1 MDTCSYFIEDKAL
14 FGGYPDNVKFEEL
27 RKCGVRYFVDLI
39 TTSERDKLTEVYD
52 TDGIKYLNYE
62 IKDRYVPEDIYNY
75 IKFIHNISCI
85 IEELDDGQKLYIH
98 CKGGHG
104 RSGVVVS
111 CILCYLCKYT
121 SEKSLE
127 LTNTYH
133 NNRKVMKDKW
143 RIIGS
148 PQTDRQKEFV
158 RRLFKP
164 IFLERINIKN
174 TYFPLNNNSKHGI
187 SIDNIFYKNIN
198 VLYYSM
204 KDKKFYNKLN
214 TTKHHYQFKQIIENI
229 TDNNIEGKESD
240 LIYKAY
246 KCKYEKY
253 EDVRN
258 ILKKT
263 LLKPIKYVE
272 DGIDMGSVWEKVRQI
287 MIYD

>member
-27 RKCGVRYFVDLI
+27 KRCGVIYFVDLI

-52 TDGIKYLNYE
+52 TEGIKYLNYE

-143 RIIGS
+143 RDYLGANY
-148 PQTDRQKEFV
+148 
-158 RRLFKP
+158 RLFQNDSLIPALKYALMLPSSILFTISGRTQYFTLSP
-164 IFLERINIKN
+164 ISGFRTIIV
-174 TYFPLNNNSKHGI
+174 TSPPL
-187 SIDNIFYKNIN
+187 
-198 VLYYSM
+198 
-204 KDKKFYNKLN
+204 
-214 TTKHHYQFKQIIENI
+214 
-229 TDNNIEGKESD
+229 
-240 LIYKAY
+240 
-246 KCKYEKY
+246 
-253 EDVRN
+253 R
-258 ILKKT
+258 
-263 LLKPIKYVE
+263 
-272 DGIDMGSVWEKVRQI
+272 
-287 MIYD
+287 